1 MRQVLQNYRTGEV
14 RVDEVPAPALRS
26 GAVLV
31 ANRYSLIS
39 AGTERMK
46 VETGRM
52 SLLGKARSCRTRL
65 KSAEDAADRGS
76 WIDLPQGDGALG
88 VALAAGLQLHRCAV
102 REQYVL

>member
-52 SLLGKARSCRTRL
+52 SLLGKARSRPTSSKKCSRRSRR
-65 KSAEDAADRGS
+65 KGSAQPIAR
-76 WIDLPQGDGALG
+76 
-88 VALAAGLQLHRCAV
+88 
-102 REQYVL
+102 